1 MTRKAKD
8 LQGSERLMENAHA
21 KLVAKNL
28 DMIVAND
35 VTAPD
40 AGFDVETNQVM
51 ILSREGGR
59 EELLLMSKAAVA
71 DAVLDRLLLLLAD
84 QPTNQKDEGV
94 SR

>member
-59 EELLLMSKAAVA
+59 EELPLMSKAAVA
-71 DAVLDRLLLLLAD
+71 DAVLDRLLLLTD
-84 QPTNQKDEGV
+84 PPTNQKDEEI